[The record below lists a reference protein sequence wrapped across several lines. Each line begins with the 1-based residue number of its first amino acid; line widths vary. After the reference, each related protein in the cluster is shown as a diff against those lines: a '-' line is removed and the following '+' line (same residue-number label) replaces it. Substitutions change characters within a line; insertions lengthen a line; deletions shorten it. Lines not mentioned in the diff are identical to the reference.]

1 MILIISIMAGDL
13 AYCQLSRGCFSN
25 LWNELGTWSEGSRI
39 IEVQVMA
46 FLILILNSSS
56 TYFTDPH

>member
-1 MILIISIMAGDL
+1 MILIISILAGDL
-13 AYCQLSRGCFSN
+13 GYCQLSRGCFSN
-25 LWNELGTWSEGSRI
+25 LWNEGDWSEGSRI
-39 IEVQVMA
+39 IEFQVMA

>member
-1 MILIISIMAGDL
+1 MAGDL
-13 AYCQLSRGCFSN
+13 AYCQLRCGCFSN
-25 LWNELGTWSEGSRI
+25 LWNELGDWSEGSRI

>member
-1 MILIISIMAGDL
+1 MILIISILAGEL
-13 AYCQLSRGCFSN
+13 AYCQLSHGCFLN
-25 LWNELGTWSEGSRI
+25 LWNELGDWSEGSRI
-39 IEVQVMA
+39 IQVQVMA

>member
-1 MILIISIMAGDL
+1 MTLIISIMAGDL

-25 LWNELGTWSEGSRI
+25 LWNELGNWSEGSRI

>member
-1 MILIISIMAGDL
+1 MILIISILAGEL

-25 LWNELGTWSEGSRI
+25 LWNELGDWYEGSRI
-39 IEVQVMA
+39 IEFQVMA

>member
-25 LWNELGTWSEGSRI
+25 LWNELGDWSEGSRI
-39 IEVQVMA
+39 IQVKVMA

>member
-1 MILIISIMAGDL
+1 MILIISILGGDL
-13 AYCQLSRGCFSN
+13 TYCQLSRDCFSN
-25 LWNELGTWSEGSRI
+25 LWNKLDDWSEGSRI
-39 IEVQVMA
+39 IEFQVMA